1 MKLWLSALLLTFAGL
16 SHAQNVSVAVNGT
29 GLSALTWNGTSF
41 LGDGRFKLN
50 GVLLQSGTNPAIA
63 GDLTATTQMN
73 SSNQTLTSTYSWGTV
88 SVVYTTSGN
97 KLTLTITT
105 TNTSASTI
113 TGLFFEP
120 LDLQFPAAV
129 AEFDGVDPMLQ
140 SNITGPSLLSMSYGS
155 GVIVLA
161 NEDVVQPLS
170 IGFPWALNKPANSLF
185 PLRVNTNHDSMYPT
199 FYPFINRPIAPG
211 GSDQYQIS
219 LRFGPPGSTT
229 ATLGGDINARFEN
242 TFPQQL
248 AWPDHRAAGALFLST
263 AAAGW
268 PKNPRGW
275 FQDPT
280 VDVTTPAGVAAFQ
293 QRVLAYAA
301 NSVSIL
307 KSMNAQG
314 MITWDIEGQQ
324 FPADTSY
331 ACDPT
336 QLALLAPEMQPVAD
350 AYFKTFTDAGL
361 KVGVCV
367 RPQILQV
374 APDLSSASQVDAADP
389 ASVLIA
395 KIQYANTRWGATL
408 FYIDSNGGPNDPMDP
423 GIFAQVA
430 QAMPNVV
437 LIPEHSNL
445 KYYAWTAP
453 YVDLQQ
459 TNQGT
464 PASVKAIYPNAFSF
478 IYTADGAISQDF
490 ATLTANVTKGDVLM
504 YRSWF
509 DDEPGNSLVRQIYQ
523 TAGVYTAPPSV
534 AVSSPLNGST
544 VSGTIQLSAI
554 PTGGTGALSVQFQVD
569 GNNLNSPVTGV
580 PYATSWNTSLTTNG
594 THVVRALV
602 TDSAGNNITSPP
614 VAITVNNTAS
624 TGSPATVRINSGGPT
639 YVDSSG
645 NTWVPDSGYTGGTNF
660 TGSSVIANTSDSI
673 LYQTV
678 RYGDFSYNLSVP
690 NGTYNVTLKFAEVY
704 FTSAG
709 QRVFNVS
716 INGQTVLSNMDIVAK
731 AGAGQKALD
740 QTFPVTVQNGSLTVQ
755 FTSIVNYAMV
765 SAIQVSPGT
774 TSGPPPNPPPPT
786 LSTVRVHAGGSAYT
800 DSLGNVWGADT
811 GFSTSGTTGT
821 AALILNTDNV
831 ALYQSERYGN
841 MTFTAPVLNGTYN
854 VTLKFAEMFWNK
866 ASARVFNVS
875 VNGAQVLSNFDV
887 FAAAGGSNRA
897 VDRKFTIPVTTG
909 SIVIQFTGVA
919 DYPTVSA
926 IAIEPSTAHASAF
939 SVGVTPLLSVIGP
952 AASLQFT
959 SSIAGT
965 GANGVNWS
973 VEGQGTV
980 ATNGLYTAP
989 ATAGQAQLISV
1000 KAAGSADPTTAG
1012 FGTLLLTP
1020 NQTIRVRSGGAAIAD
1035 AAGNV
1040 WSADTGFSGGTAWAS
1055 TAVPGGTTSPALY
1068 QDSRYGNFSY
1078 SFPVANG
1085 MHLVHLEF
1093 AEPYWNQAGKR
1104 VFNVFIN
1111 GVEVLAN
1118 LDLYQRAGFNNAVE
1132 QIFPVNVTN
1141 SGISIVFQPVTDN
1154 AIISALEID

>member
-1 MKLWLSALLLTFAGL
+1 MKFWLPAMVLAFAGL
-16 SHAQNVSVAVNGT
+16 SDAQNVSVAVNGT

-50 GVLLQSGTNPAIA
+50 GVLLQSGTNPAVA

-73 SSNQTLTSTYSWGTV
+73 SSNQTLTITYSWGTV
-88 SVVYTTSGN
+88 SAVYTNSGN
-97 KLTLTITT
+97 KLTLAITT

-120 LDLQFPAAV
+120 LDLQFPAPP

-140 SNITGPSLLSMSYGS
+140 SNTTGPSLLSMSYGS
-155 GVIVLA
+155 GVMVLA

-170 IGFPWALNKPANSLF
+170 IGFPWAFNSPANTLF
-185 PLRVNTNHDSMYPT
+185 PLMVNTNQNSMYPT
-199 FYPFINRPIAPG
+199 FYPFVNRPIAPRA
-211 GSDQYQIS
+211 SDQYQIS
-219 LRFGPPGSTT
+219 FRFGPPGSTT
-229 ATLGGDINARFEN
+229 ATLGADINARFES

-248 AWPDHRAAGALFLST
+248 SWPDHRAAGALFLST
-263 AAAGW
+263 PAAGW

-280 VDVTTPAGVAAFQ
+280 VDVTTPAGIAAFQ

-314 MITWDIEGQQ
+314 MIIWDIEGQQ
-324 FPADTSY
+324 FPPDASY
-331 ACDPT
+331 ECDPT
-336 QLALLAPEMQPVAD
+336 QLALLAPEMQTVAD

-374 APDLSSASQVDAADP
+374 APDLSSANQVDAADP

-408 FYIDSNGGPNDPMDP
+408 FYIDANGGPDNPMDP

-453 YVDLQQ
+453 YIDLQQ

-478 IYTADGAISQDF
+478 IYTADGAIAQDF
-490 ATLTANVTKGDVLM
+490 AALTANVTTGDVLI

-554 PTGGTGALSVQFQVD
+554 PTGGTGTLSVQFQLD
-569 GNNLNSPVTGV
+569 GNNLNSAVGGV
-580 PYATSWNTSLTTNG
+580 PYTTSWNTSLSTNS
-594 THVVRALV
+594 THLVRALV
-602 TDSAGNNITSPP
+602 TDSTGNTITSPS
-614 VAITVNNTAS
+614 VTITVNNTQAS
-624 TGSPATVRINSGGPT
+624 PVTVRINSGGPT

-645 NTWVPDSGYTGGTNF
+645 NIWAADSGYTGGTNY

-678 RYGDFSYNLSVP
+678 RYGNFSYNLSIP
-690 NGTYNVTLKFAEVY
+690 NGTYTVTLKFAEVY

-709 QRVFNVS
+709 QRVFNVT
-716 INGQTVLSNMDIVAK
+716 INGQTVLANMDIVAA

-740 QTFPVTVQNGSLTVQ
+740 QTFPVTVQNGGLTVQ
-755 FTSIVNYAMV
+755 FTSLVNYAMV
-765 SAIQVSPGT
+765 SAIQVSPAT
-774 TSGPPPNPPPPT
+774 TSAPPPPT

-811 GFSTSGTTGT
+811 GFSTSGTSGT

-854 VTLKFAEMFWNK
+854 ITLKFAEMFWNK
-866 ASARVFNVS
+866 PSARVFNVS

-887 FAAAGGSNRA
+887 FATAGGSNRA
-897 VDRKFTIPVTTG
+897 LDRKFTVTVTNG
-909 SIVIQFTGVA
+909 SVVIQFTGIA

-926 IAIEPSTAHASAF
+926 VAIEPSAAPASSF
-939 SVGVTPLLSVIGP
+939 SVGVTPLLTVLQP
-952 AASLQFT
+952 AAELQFNASVT
-959 SSIAGT
+959 GT
-965 GANGVNWS
+965 GANGVTWS
-973 VEGQGTV
+973 VEGQGIV
-980 ATNGLYTAP
+980 SNNGLYTAP
-989 ATAGQAQLISV
+989 STIGQAQLINV
-1000 KAAGSADPTTAG
+1000 KAGSSVDPTIAG
-1012 FGTLLLTP
+1012 FGTVLLTP
-1020 NQTIRVRSGGAAIAD
+1020 NPTIRVRSGGAAIAD
-1035 AAGNV
+1035 AAGNL
-1040 WSADTGFSGGTAWAS
+1040 WSADTGFTGGTPWAGAA
-1055 TAVPGGTTSPALY
+1055 TPVGTTSPALY

-1085 MHLVHLEF
+1085 MHLIRLEF
-1093 AEPYWNQAGKR
+1093 AEPYWTQAGKR

-1118 LDLYQRAGFNNAVE
+1118 LDLYQTAGFNSAVE
-1132 QIFPVNVTN
+1132 QVFPVNVTN
-1141 SGISIVFQPVTDN
+1141 SEISIVFQSVTDN
-1154 AIISALEID
+1154 AIVSALEID